1 MSSLHLLIPN
11 GLHLLDNVPSGLRE
25 MPEYQHLTDD
35 ELLHLGEEG
44 DQLTEEARHELEAEL
59 GRRKLSSRDVDS
71 YRLQREAAQESD
83 ELKRATPKFVHHSGV
98 GQMFLGKT
106 NRRRDPSGLFEQYDA
121 TLWFVVFWLPVF
133 PIATYTVKRSLERWL
148 GLAWA
153 GGETA
158 VERHSRNWEQIL
170 LTWVKAAAL
179 VLVLRLVFLLV
190 VRHPDW
196 LRHIG

>member
-1 MSSLHLLIPN
+1 
-11 GLHLLDNVPSGLRE
+11 
-25 MPEYQHLTDD
+25 MPEYQLLTDD

-44 DQLTEEARHELEAEL
+44 DQLTEEARLDLEAEL
-59 GRRKLSSRDVDS
+59 SRRKLSSRDVDT
-71 YRLQREAAQESD
+71 YRLEREVAEKSD
-83 ELKRATPKFVHHSGV
+83 ELNRATPRFVHHGGV

-133 PIATYTVKRSLERWL
+133 PIATYTVRRTLERWL
-148 GLAWA
+148 SLAWA
-153 GGETA
+153 GGEIA
-158 VERHSRNWEQIL
+158 VERRPRNWEQIL
-170 LTWVKAAAL
+170 LTWVKATAV